1 MAQARKQGRI
11 PEVKSYDFDGGESF
25 FWQPNSAASQVA
37 GVSKSAKHLS
47 WRIPQDFSV
56 MPFFTA
62 RFTTFWP
69 GDGVVGQLDYF
80 IGKCFDQDADGRLT
94 TGERRRAEKAI
105 PDQKGSSG

>member
-1 MAQARKQGRI
+1 VAQARKQGRI
-11 PEVKSYDFDGGESF
+11 PEVKSYDFDGGEIF
-25 FWQPNSAASQVA
+25 FGSQTVQLRKLQ
-37 GVSKSAKHLS
+37 VFQNLRNTFLEEFHKISPSCL
-47 WRIPQDFSV
+47 
-56 MPFFTA
+56 FFTA